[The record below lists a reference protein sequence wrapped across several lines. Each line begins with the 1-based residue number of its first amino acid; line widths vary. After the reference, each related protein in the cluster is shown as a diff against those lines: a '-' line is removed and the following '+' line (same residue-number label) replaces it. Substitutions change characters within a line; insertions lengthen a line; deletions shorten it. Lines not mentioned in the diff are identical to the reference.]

1 MKVEII
7 EKAQYV
13 LKTLVEHYIEIGH
26 PAASKTLADY
36 SEISISPAKV
46 RNLMAGLEKLGFLE
60 SPHTSSGRVPKG
72 LGYIGSSWIA

>member
-1 MKVEII
+1 MKVEIT

-13 LKTLVEHYIEIGH
+13 LKTLVEHYIETGH